1 VLLKIKKYWYVI
13 VAVLVI
19 AVFIVLRVGVDKQKL
34 FSIIQKILKKR
45 DEIDKEIKVREELK
59 EKNIKKIDA
68 EYEKRKTEI
77 EKRVE
82 KEFQE
87 AKERGLLD
95 ELAIRLFGNKNNK

>member
-1 VLLKIKKYWYVI
+1 MLLKIKKYWYVI
-13 VAVLVI
+13 VTVLVMAVL
-19 AVFIVLRVGVDKQKL
+19 IVLRVSVDKQKL

-45 DEIDKEIKVREELK
+45 DEVDKEIKVREELK

-68 EYEKRKTEI
+68 EYEKKKAEI
-77 EKRVE
+77 EKKVE

-95 ELAIRLFGNKNNK
+95 ELAMRLFGNKNNK

>member
-1 VLLKIKKYWYVI
+1 MLLKIKKYWYVI

-19 AVFIVLRVGVDKQKL
+19 AVFIVLKVSIDKQKL

-45 DEIDKEIKVREELK
+45 DEVDKEIKVREELK
-59 EKNIKKIDA
+59 EKNIKKIDE
-68 EYEKRKTEI
+68 EYEKKKAEI
-77 EKRVE
+77 EKKVE

-95 ELAIRLFGNKNNK
+95 ELAIRLFSDKDNN

>member
-1 VLLKIKKYWYVI
+1 MLLKIKKYWYVI

-34 FSIIQKILKKR
+34 FSIIRKILKKR

-68 EYEKRKTEI
+68 EYEKRKMEI
-77 EKRVE
+77 EKKVE

-95 ELAIRLFGNKNNK
+95 ELTIRLFGNKNNK